1 MDIETLRDICI
12 KFPDVRI
19 KAIKNRQLSEH
30 CNTGYGSWRYE
41 YAEPALFFN
50 GKGYMTLED
59 LIPCLDRLASGDE
72 FEGYKGGL
80 FSYIYGSPI
89 HFEYDNYCCADRN
102 LIEFIHQDDMT
113 DDLVEYLKWK

>member
-19 KAIKNRQLSEH
+19 KAIKDEQLTEH
-30 CNTGYGSWRYE
+30 YNTGYGSWRYE
-41 YAEPALFFN
+41 YSEPALFFN
-50 GKGYMTLED
+50 GKGYITLED
-59 LIPCLDRLASGDE
+59 LVPYLDRLASGDE

-89 HFEYDNYCCADRN
+89 HFEYADYCYSDRN

-113 DDLVEYLKWK
+113 NDLAKYLKGE

>member
-30 CNTGYGSWRYE
+30 CNSGYGSWRGE
-41 YAEPALFFN
+41 YSEPALFFN
-50 GKGYMTLED
+50 GKGYITFED

-72 FEGYKGGL
+72 FEGYHGGL
-80 FSYIYGSPI
+80 FSYIYSSPI
-89 HFEYDNYCCADRN
+89 HFEYDEWCYADSS
-102 LIEFIHQDDMT
+102 LIKYIHQDDKT
-113 DDLVEYLKWK
+113 EDLMKYLR

>member
-1 MDIETLRDICI
+1 MDIETLIDICI

-19 KAIKNRQLSEH
+19 KAIKDKQLTEH
-30 CNTGYGSWRYE
+30 YNTGYGSWRYE
-41 YAEPALFFN
+41 YSEPALFFN

-59 LIPCLDRLASGDE
+59 LIPYLDRLASGDE

-89 HFEYDNYCCADRN
+89 HFEYADYCSTDYN
-102 LIEFIHQDDMT
+102 LTEFIHQDDMT
-113 DDLVEYLKWK
+113 DDLAKYLKGE

>member
-19 KAIKNRQLSEH
+19 KAIKDEQLTEH
-30 CNTGYGSWRYE
+30 YNTGYGSWRYE
-41 YAEPALFFN
+41 YSEPALFFN
-50 GKGYMTLED
+50 DDGYMTLKD
-59 LIPCLDRLASGDE
+59 LVPYLDKLASGAE

>member
-19 KAIKNRQLSEH
+19 KAIKDKQLTEH
-30 CNTGYGSWRYE
+30 YNTGYGSWRYE
-41 YAEPALFFN
+41 YSEPALFFN
-50 GKGYMTLED
+50 GKGYMTFED

-80 FSYIYGSPI
+80 FPYIYGSPI
-89 HFEYDNYCCADRN
+89 YFEYADYSYDDHD

-113 DDLVEYLKWK
+113 DDLAKYLKGE

>member
-1 MDIETLRDICI
+1 MDIRTLIDICNE
-12 KFPDVRI
+12 FPDVRV
-19 KAIKNRQLSEH
+19 KAIKDKQLTEH
-30 CNTGYGSWRYE
+30 YNTGYGSWRYE
-41 YAEPALFFN
+41 YSEPALFFN

-59 LIPCLDRLASGDE
+59 LIPCLEKLASGDE

-89 HFEYDNYCCADRN
+89 HFEYDKWCYADHN

-113 DDLVEYLKWK
+113 DDLAKYLKGE

>member
-1 MDIETLRDICI
+1 MDIRTLIDICN

-19 KAIKNRQLSEH
+19 KAIKDEQLTEH
-30 CNTGYGSWRYE
+30 CNTGYGSWRGE
-41 YAEPALFFN
+41 YSEPALFFN
-50 GKGYMTLED
+50 GNGYMTLED

-80 FSYIYGSPI
+80 FSYIYGSTI
-89 HFEYDNYCCADRN
+89 HFEYADCSYADRN

-113 DDLVEYLKWK
+113 NDLVKCLK

>member
-1 MDIETLRDICI
+1 MDIRTLIDICN

-19 KAIKNRQLSEH
+19 KAIKDEQLTEH
-30 CNTGYGSWRYE
+30 YNTGYGSWRGE

-50 GKGYMTLED
+50 GDGYMTLED
-59 LIPCLDRLASGDE
+59 LIPYLDRLASGDE

-89 HFEYDNYCCADRN
+89 HFEYADCSCVDRN
-102 LIEFIHQDDMT
+102 LTEFIHQDDMT
-113 DDLVEYLKWK
+113 EELIKYLK

>member
-19 KAIKNRQLSEH
+19 KAIKDEQLTEH
-30 CNTGYGSWRYE
+30 YNTGYGSWRYE
-41 YAEPALFFN
+41 YSEPALFFN

-59 LIPCLDRLASGDE
+59 LIPYLDRLASGDE

-89 HFEYDNYCCADRN
+89 HFEYADYCYTDNN
-102 LIEFIHQDDMT
+102 LIEFIYQDDMT

>member
-1 MDIETLRDICI
+1 MYIETLRDICI

-19 KAIKNRQLSEH
+19 KAIKDEQLTEH
-30 CNTGYGSWRYE
+30 YNTGYGSWRGE
-41 YAEPALFFN
+41 YSEPALFFN
-50 GKGYMTLED
+50 DNGYMTLED

-89 HFEYDNYCCADRN
+89 HFEYADCSYADRN

-113 DDLVEYLKWK
+113 NDLVEYLKWK

>member
-1 MDIETLRDICI
+1 MDIRTLIDICN

-19 KAIKNRQLSEH
+19 KAIKDEQLTEH
-30 CNTGYGSWRYE
+30 YNSGYGSWRGE
-41 YAEPALFFN
+41 YSEPALFFN
-50 GKGYMTLED
+50 GNGYMTLED

-89 HFEYDNYCCADRN
+89 HFEYADCSYANRN

-113 DDLVEYLKWK
+113 EELIKYLK

>member
-19 KAIKNRQLSEH
+19 KAIKDEQLTEH
-30 CNTGYGSWRYE
+30 YNTGYGSWRYE
-41 YAEPALFFN
+41 YSEPALFFN
-50 GKGYMTLED
+50 GNGYMTLED

-80 FSYIYGSPI
+80 SSYIYGSPI
-89 HFEYDNYCCADRN
+89 HFEYADYCYADRN
-102 LIEFIHQDDMT
+102 LIEFINQDDMT
-113 DDLVEYLKWK
+113 DDLAKYLKGE